1 MIKSV
6 LGGRVSVYLYDD
18 GQDVDIPTTF
28 LTHVPPMKG
37 DKVMGEEDG
46 EERVLDLFSLSLS
59 SPSLQVKCI
68 RGAHAGNAGVLMNI
82 DEGDGIV
89 KLDSDGSLKI
99 ITLNELAKLVLRT

>member
-46 EERVLDLFSLSLS
+46 EERVLDLLSLSLS
-59 SPSLQVKCI
+59 LFPFPLGKVYKRCSC
-68 RGAHAGNAGVLMNI
+68 R
-82 DEGDGIV
+82 
-89 KLDSDGSLKI
+89 
-99 ITLNELAKLVLRT
+99 

>member
-37 DKVMGEEDG
+37 DKVMGEEEG

-59 SPSLQVKCI
+59 LPLPF
-68 RGAHAGNAGVLMNI
+68 R
-82 DEGDGIV
+82 
-89 KLDSDGSLKI
+89 
-99 ITLNELAKLVLRT
+99 